1 MKPSILHGQLIAPPF
16 LKVTARLE
24 KKCRIEVLHKFSGPA
39 LHKSIPESFIYCWPA
54 PLRDRAVTG
63 SKLVRE
69 SNPGRLPAPKSEAWC
84 VCLPKISTINA
95 RYNLAKTRRNHRTCS
110 PEL

>member
-63 SKLVRE
+63 SKLVRG
-69 SNPGRLPAPKSEAWC
+69 SNPGRLPAPK
-84 VCLPKISTINA
+84 LMM
-95 RYNLAKTRRNHRTCS
+95 TCCPWKDGRS
-110 PEL
+110 CGF